1 MLHRNLSSTAEW
13 VCLLIDFFSRGISS
27 KFCLQI
33 EHDVLLHTVGA
44 DEVLQAAGQDVGRK
58 SRQLQADH
66 TFQLMT

>member
-13 VCLLIDFFSRGISS
+13 VESIS

-33 EHDVLLHTVGA
+33 EHDVKLLLLHTVGA